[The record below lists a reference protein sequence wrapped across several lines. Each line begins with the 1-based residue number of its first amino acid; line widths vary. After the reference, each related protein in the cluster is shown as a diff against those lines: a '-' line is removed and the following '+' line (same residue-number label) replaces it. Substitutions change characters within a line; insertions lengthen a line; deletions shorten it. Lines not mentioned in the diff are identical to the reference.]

1 MFALIYFDM
10 GTCFYMFERKK
21 IKIFKIVYIVQAMG
35 VKIVNFLIKRSY
47 WAQLFFRLY
56 WSFLGVEPLNILC
69 FLATVAKKRI
79 YPNNELCGIFILV
92 EKASLVL

>member
-1 MFALIYFDM
+1 MNFSESYLMQY
-10 GTCFYMFERKK
+10 
-21 IKIFKIVYIVQAMG
+21 VYCTIVQAMG
-35 VKIVNFLIKRSY
+35 VKIAHFLTKRSY

-79 YPNNELCGIFILV
+79 YPNNELCGLFILV
-92 EKASLVL
+92 EKADLVL